1 MSKLVGRKPIEINN
15 NDLKDGH
22 IPVYDKDRRLWTT
35 SKDVEF
41 EVIESNELRLN
52 AGTVSMVLTGSVTSG
67 IFGVSEYVMPFI
79 STTDYSGT
87 SIEYLA
93 QRPGATR
100 MGLIMA
106 TWSGSSVVFTDVSTA
121 DIGDTKDIAF
131 TFIQSGDEFRLRV
144 TSNGSGS
151 GAWTVQSLFR
161 LFPNLS

>member
-1 MSKLVGRKPIEINN
+1 
-15 NDLKDGH
+15 
-22 IPVYDKDRRLWTT
+22 
-35 SKDVEF
+35 
-41 EVIESNELRLN
+41 
-52 AGTVSMVLTGSVTSG
+52 
-67 IFGVSEYVMPFI
+67 MPFI
-79 STTDYSGT
+79 STIDYSGT

-131 TFIQSGDEFRLRV
+131 TFIQSGSEFRLRV
-144 TSNGSGS
+144 SSNGSGS

>member
-15 NDLKDGH
+15 NDLKDGR
-22 IPVYDKDRRLWTT
+22 IPVYDGDRRLWTT
-35 SKDVEF
+35 SNEVEF
-41 EVIESNELRLN
+41 QTVESNELRLN
-52 AGTVSMVLTGSVTSG
+52 AGTVSMVFTGSITSG
-67 IFGVSEYVMPFI
+67 VFGVSEYVMPYI

-87 SIEYLA
+87 TVEYLA
-93 QRPGATR
+93 QRPDATR

-106 TWSGSSVVFTDVSTA
+106 TWSGSNVVFTDISTA

-131 TFIQSGDEFRLRV
+131 TFIQNNDEFRLRV

-161 LFPNLS
+161 LFPNLL